1 MTGVQSSIGC
11 TKAATPRCAPPPAT
25 FRLILLR
32 LLLPILLALNVA
44 GCAIQLA
51 PMFDKTIVEGLTT
64 ANEQTMILFASVSS
78 GSSAASFGTR
88 KPEYDS
94 LIGQFDALRLQAKSR
109 PMPQPPS
116 LFLKTG
122 SLVGARVDQ
131 IEALSQAP
139 TIEAT
144 EQIVVLLTRMRDTDE
159 RRGLSRA
166 STGLFKNQFEILIRN
181 ALIYEKALER

>member
-1 MTGVQSSIGC
+1 MNGFQSPGGCVQATGPSHLIGFKL
-11 TKAATPRCAPPPAT
+11 T
-25 FRLILLR
+25 LVR
-32 LLLPILLALNVA
+32 LLLPILLALNMA

-51 PMFDKTIVEGLTT
+51 PMFDKTIVQGLTT

-78 GSSAASFGTR
+78 GSKAQSFGKR

-109 PMPQPPS
+109 PSPPPPS
-116 LFLKTG
+116 LFLKTR
-122 SLVGARVDQ
+122 SLASERAGQ
-131 IEALSQAP
+131 IDLLSQAP

-144 EQIVVLLTRMRDTDE
+144 EQIVLLLTRMRDTDE
-159 RRGLSRA
+159 RRGLSTT